1 MFHTITPGMKARMQ
15 ELEETDARER
25 ADNTLRQL
33 RLRQIPPETGKFL
46 ALLAANTPEGA
57 MIEIGTSGGYST
69 LWLSLAC
76 EQLDRTLTTFEVS
89 QKKVDIA
96 RETIEAAG
104 VEEIVNLVKGDA
116 RESLDWFSNIAFCF
130 LDAEKEVYAE
140 CYEQVIPN
148 LVRGGLLVA
157 DNASSH
163 QVTLQPVIDKA
174 LADERID
181 AMVIPIGKGLLVCRK
196 LG

>member
-1 MFHTITPGMKARMQ
+1 MFHTITPAMQARMQ
-15 ELEETDARER
+15 ELESIDARDRE
-25 ADNTLRQL
+25 DNTPRQS

-89 QKKVDIA
+89 EKKVDIA
-96 RETIEAAG
+96 RETITAAG
-104 VEEIVNLVKGDA
+104 VDEIVNLVKGDA
-116 RESLDWFSNIAFCF
+116 LESLDWFSNIAYCF

-140 CYEQVIPN
+140 CYEKVIPN

-157 DNASSH
+157 DNVSSH
-163 QVTLQPVIDKA
+163 QAALQPLVDRA
-174 LADERID
+174 LADQRVD
-181 AMVIPIGKGLLVCRK
+181 AMVVPLGKGLLVCRK